1 MLKKFTLVALAAC
14 TAFSA
19 FSQKPDWEK
28 VDASYTR
35 LPLKP
40 VSPMAKKYSIE
51 IVMDADG
58 TNKAKLAD
66 REALINS
73 ITTTNAL
80 LVKQGKQ
87 PQPYP
92 EDNSY
97 YPVDRTA
104 ASVKSAVKIDGCQ
117 EVSAAPEFSVKLK
130 FSGFEFAGTTL
141 KEGSSLVN
149 GVSTKNYSYEVS
161 YTYKISFEVLNASGE
176 LLRDEILGGTDK
188 AFVGTKTKTFSTAYE
203 LEYWWNSEAS
213 KPAKVA
219 YDNDGFKRAIAAA
232 NNQLNSD
239 LGYTVITKTLNVA
252 TMKDGAVY
260 ADIITAFADASMG
273 YNYLSSDKKKADD
286 YLLKCVAVW
295 EKAAKEYNPAA
306 KKQRI
311 SDDVAGAL
319 YANLAVAYCF
329 LEDWAQCNHNLV
341 KLKAMDKGGKLTH
354 KLEEADAFKADYE
367 ARIKANKVN

>member
-14 TAFSA
+14 SVFSA
-19 FSQKPDWEK
+19 FAQKPDWEK
-28 VDASYTR
+28 VEAVYTR

-40 VSPMAKKYSIE
+40 VSPMAKKYTME

-58 TNKAKLAD
+58 TNKARLAD
-66 REALINS
+66 RETLINS
-73 ITTTNAL
+73 ITATNAV

-92 EDNSY
+92 EDNTY

-104 ASVKSAVKIDGCQ
+104 ASVKTAVKIDGCQ
-117 EVSAAPEFSVKLK
+117 EVNSAAEFSVRLK
-130 FSGFEFAGTTL
+130 VSGFEFAGTTI

-161 YTYKISFEVLNASGE
+161 YTYKVSFEVLNPSGE
-176 LLRDEILGGTDK
+176 VLRDEVLGGTDK
-188 AFVGTKTKTFSTAYE
+188 AFVGTRTKTFSTAYE

-213 KPAKVA
+213 KPAKIA
-219 YDNDGFKRAIAAA
+219 YDNDAFKRAMTAC

-239 LGYTVITKTLNVA
+239 LGYTVITTKLNVA

-260 ADIITAFADASMG
+260 ADLITAFSDASMG
-273 YNYLSSDKKKADD
+273 YGYLSADKKKADD
-286 YLLKCVAVW
+286 YLLKAVAVW
-295 EKAAKEYNPAA
+295 EKAAKEYDPAA
-306 KKQRI
+306 KKQRV

-329 LEDWAQCNHNLV
+329 LEDWTQCNHYLV
-341 KLKAMDKGGKLTH
+341 KL
-354 KLEEADAFKADYE
+354 
-367 ARIKANKVN
+367 RQWIKAVSCRTNLKMLMHSSRITKRE